1 MAAGTR
7 HPQNVGLNCGANL
20 DSSRQPIK
28 PGHLAHKSS
37 GASSLSHGGNK
48 RLAALRHIAL
58 DLDDTL
64 YRGHNLFPE
73 TLPFLQLLDSLGIGY
88 SFVTNN
94 SSRSVSEYLAHFENM
109 GLKASREQVLI
120 SSHAAARKIQK
131 LFPNIRR
138 IFIVGAPGM
147 AEEFALSGFECVTEN
162 PEAIVIGYDPNLNF
176 QSLCK
181 AAWWIKKG
189 LPFIATNPD
198 RTCPTDSDHIFI
210 DCGAVCAA
218 LREATGR
225 SPDIIAGKPDP
236 TLLQIVMDTHRL
248 APNELA
254 MVGDRLETDI
264 AMGRRASAASVLVLT
279 GEFGRTARQDP
290 AHCIPAIGSLHR
302 PDFIFPNL
310 EAFARELMVQ
320 KKFDPLRTSIHK
332 NSVTN
337 GEGS

>member
-1 MAAGTR
+1 MR
-7 HPQNVGLNCGANL
+7 HV
-20 DSSRQPIK
+20 
-28 PGHLAHKSS
+28 
-37 GASSLSHGGNK
+37 
-48 RLAALRHIAL
+48 AL

-73 TLPFLQLLDSLGIGY
+73 TLSFLELLERLGIGY

-94 SSRSVSEYLAHFENM
+94 SSRGVSEYLAHFEKI
-109 GLKASREQVLI
+109 GLKARREQILI
-120 SSHAAARKIQK
+120 STHAAARKLQK
-131 LFPNIRR
+131 LFPHIRR
-138 IFIVGAPGM
+138 LFIVGTAGM
-147 AEEFALSGFECVTEN
+147 AEELALNGFECVTEN

-198 RTCPTDSDHIFI
+198 RTCPTDSEHVFV

-236 TLLQIVMDTHRL
+236 MLLQIVMETHHL
-248 APNELA
+248 ASSQLA
-254 MVGDRLETDI
+254 MVGDRLETDV
-264 AMGRRASAASVLVLT
+264 AMGRRAAVTSVLVLT
-279 GEFGRTARQDP
+279 GEFGRSAQRERGESMP
-290 AHCIPAIGSLHR
+290 AVGSLHR

-310 EAFARELMVQ
+310 EAFGRELMAQ
-320 KKFDPLRTSIHK
+320 NNFDPLRPGSISK
-332 NSVTN
+332 NFIASDEV
-337 GEGS
+337 S